1 MLEAIKTVVTGM
13 GFNLRQPPL
22 QSLEQLKNVRVCLFK
37 ISNEEQES
45 PGRTVTYDN
54 PLVFKATLPLIFIIR
69 ILEFEETET

>member
-1 MLEAIKTVVTGM
+1 M

-37 ISNEEQES
+37 ISNEEQKS

-54 PLVFKATLPLIFIIR
+54 LLVFKATLPLIFIIR

>member
-1 MLEAIKTVVTGM
+1 M

-45 PGRTVTYDN
+45 PGRNVTYDN
-54 PLVFKATLPLIFIIR
+54 PLVCKATLPLIFIIC

>member
-1 MLEAIKTVVTGM
+1 M

-37 ISNEEQES
+37 ISSEGQES